1 MSRRPA
7 TPRLSPWQKWARD
20 ELRAIAAEY
29 PDDVTVRLPGEV
41 VDETLLIDITLNT
54 SDLTHPEPEGLWLNE
69 TEDFVIA
76 IPDGGVFPPSVKVRH
91 NRFLGFPHV
100 LAGRTLCL
108 YLDPSRE
115 WQPKLGM
122 RGLMDRLWDWL
133 DDAVNA
139 RFDPSTAL
147 YHAVGGVE
155 HVTYGT
161 PLIVVRHRIDGSTR
175 AMAGHL
181 RRRTDHRY
189 DQVPG
194 MATTEDDIP
203 MPVFVA
209 PHDLPF
215 GAGQDRLLD
224 LLQRLDHADTQEVPH
239 AFVSPHRRM
248 RLNTLSLAFEAVVA
262 RTDYGERSRR
272 WTDFFP
278 PLIDLNPA
286 PPLAA
291 TALLTVLAAS
301 AARQP
306 DGSEQYLLLG
316 VPHPAGGS
324 PHLLGLRMPSSVGDA
339 LRRVVRARITPILNL
354 RSTDVF
360 PDIEMEWYRVSDERD
375 DVTVRRDD
383 GRPVNALEGK
393 IVHIWGCGG
402 LGSWIAEFAVRAGAK
417 QVILCDPST
426 VTGGLL
432 VRQNYVE
439 VDIGEAKADGLAQR
453 LRAISDDVE
462 VEVRP
467 SMLPEDWRDAA
478 SADLVVDATIS
489 HAVSQFTETLATDPD
504 RKATIAQVATDAR
517 TGTLGLAI
525 VATPGDPTS
534 IHAIDNGAGA
544 TVRANAD
551 LEAYRTFWT
560 DPGSGDELTP
570 TRGCSAPTFHG
581 SAADMAGV
589 AGTLLSVIGLSMQAK
604 ISGTHLVA
612 LPHSG
617 VSPAHRFVPPVA
629 PTAPSDDSLAVS
641 HSGA

>member
-1 MSRRPA
+1 M
-7 TPRLSPWQKWARD
+7 
-20 ELRAIAAEY
+20 RAIAAEH
-29 PDDVTVRLPGEV
+29 PDDLTVHLPGDV

-54 SDLTHPEPEGLWLNE
+54 SALMHADLAGLQLNE
-69 TEDFVIA
+69 AEDFVVA
-76 IPDGGVFPPSVKVRH
+76 IPEGGVFPPSVKVRH

-115 WQPKLGM
+115 WQPKLGI
-122 RGLMDRLWDWL
+122 RGLMDRLWNWL
-133 DDAVNA
+133 EDAVNA
-139 RFDPSTAL
+139 RFEPSTAL

-155 HVTYGT
+155 HATQGT
-161 PLIVVRHRIDGSTR
+161 PLIVVRHRIDNSSRG
-175 AMAGHL
+175 MAGHL
-181 RRRTDHRY
+181 RVRSDHRY
-189 DQVPG
+189 DHAPG
-194 MATTEDDIP
+194 AAIAEDDLP
-203 MPVFVA
+203 MPLFVA

-215 GAGQDRLLD
+215 GAGQDRLVD
-224 LLQRLDHADTQEVPH
+224 LLQRLDYADTQEVPR
-239 AFVSPHRRM
+239 AFVSQRRRV
-248 RLNTLSLAFEAVVA
+248 RLNTLGLAFNAVA
-262 RTDYGERSRR
+262 ERTDCCKRPSL

-278 PLIDLNPA
+278 PLVDLKPA
-286 PPLAA
+286 PPAAA

-306 DGSEQYLLLG
+306 DGAEQHLLLG
-316 VPHPAGGS
+316 VPHPTGGS
-324 PHLLGLRMPSSVGDA
+324 PHLLGLKMPSSVGDA
-339 LRRVVRARITPILNL
+339 LRRVVRARRDPILNL

-360 PDIEMEWYRVSDERD
+360 PDIEMEWYRMSDERD

-383 GRPVNALEGK
+383 ARPVSAMEGK
-393 IVHIWGCGG
+393 VVHVWGCGG

-417 QVILCDPST
+417 KVILCDPST

-439 VDIGEAKADGLAQR
+439 VDVGDAKADGLAQR

-489 HAVSQFTETLATDPD
+489 HAISQFVETLATDED

-525 VATPGDPTS
+525 IAAPGDPTS
-534 IHAIDNGAGA
+534 IHAIDNAAGA
-544 TVRANAD
+544 QTRVDAD
-551 LEAYRTFWT
+551 LEAYRIFWT

-604 ISGTHLVA
+604 FSGTHLTA

-617 VSPAHRFVPPVA
+617 VNPAHRFVLHVA
-629 PTAPSDDSLAVS
+629 PTVPGDDALAVTHEETS
-641 HSGA
+641 PGAPETASLVLE